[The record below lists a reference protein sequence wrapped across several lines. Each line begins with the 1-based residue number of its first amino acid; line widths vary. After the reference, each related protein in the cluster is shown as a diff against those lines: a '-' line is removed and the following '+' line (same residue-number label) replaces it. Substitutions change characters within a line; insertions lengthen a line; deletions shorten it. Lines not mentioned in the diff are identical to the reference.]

1 MPMHQSS
8 YTFLTVA
15 IGELTFYLFQRILCG
30 VDGGGDS
37 AGLRDLR
44 QLRHPRVHHPLPGIA
59 RRGHWIHTVQCT
71 VYNWGDDSAGLRDL
85 RQLRHPRH
93 RVHHPLPGIEIKEP
107 LVMMYCFTPGW
118 CSGGG
123 RGGLGP
129 RGEGIQQRS
138 THIRQLPVVG
148 RHRWVLIVVKIGF
161 YFRKL

>member
-30 VDGGGDS
+30 VDGGG
-37 AGLRDLR
+37 
-44 QLRHPRVHHPLPGIA
+44 
-59 RRGHWIHTVQCT
+59 
-71 VYNWGDDSAGLRDL
+71 DSAGLRDL

-148 RHRWVLIVVKIGF
+148 RHR
-161 YFRKL
+161 